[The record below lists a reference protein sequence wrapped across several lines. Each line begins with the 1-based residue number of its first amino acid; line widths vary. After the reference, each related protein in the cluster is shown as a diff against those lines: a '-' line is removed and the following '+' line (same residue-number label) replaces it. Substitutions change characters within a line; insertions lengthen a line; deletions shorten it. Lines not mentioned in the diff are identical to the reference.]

1 MTGETSSVLDLPDR
15 WASIDRQGMRDVLES
30 SPNQLRSAVEIAGRI
45 SVSIPGQIANVVVTG
60 LGGSAIGGDVVSSVA
75 GELLRVPLI
84 VNRDYGLPAFVG
96 PSSLVIACSYSGNTE
111 ETLDAFAEARRSGAS
126 VFCVTSGGR
135 LAALAREQEIPL
147 VLIPGGLQPRAALGF
162 STIALLGALRAFGLV
177 PDLTGACQETINL
190 VSTLVDRYH
199 PEIPEASNRAK
210 VLARSLHGRI
220 VVIYGSTGVV
230 NGATVRWRGQMEE
243 NAKNLA
249 FHHLLPEMNHNELVG
264 WECPAEIL
272 KQLGVIFLRD
282 RGDHPQV
289 QRRFE
294 FTREFIAARAGVVH
308 EVWTE
313 GESRLARIFSVICL
327 ADFVSLYLA
336 YLNEVDPTPVEA
348 IEALKHKLGRS

>member
-1 MTGETSSVLDLPDR
+1 MLDLPDR

-30 SPNQLRSAVEIAGRI
+30 TPNQMRSAVEIAGRI
-45 SVSIPGQIANVVVTG
+45 TVSIPDEIANVVVSG
-60 LGGSAIGGDVVSSVA
+60 LGGSAIGGDVVSAAV

-96 PSSLVIACSYSGNTE
+96 PCSLVIACSYSGDTE
-111 ETLDAFAEARRSGAS
+111 ETLDAFAQAQRLGAA
-126 VFCVTSGGR
+126 VFCITSGGR
-135 LAALAREQEIPL
+135 LAALAQEQKVPL
-147 VLIPGGLQPRAALGF
+147 VSIPGGLQPRAALGF
-162 STIALLGALRAFGLV
+162 SSIALLGALRAFGLV
-177 PDLTGACQETINL
+177 PDLTDTFQETVQL
-190 VSTLVDRYH
+190 LTSLVDRYH
-199 PEIPEASNRAK
+199 SGIPEANNRAK
-210 VLARSLHGRI
+210 ALARSLHGRI

-230 NGATVRWRGQMEE
+230 SGATVRWRGQLEE

-264 WECPAEIL
+264 WEYPAEGL
-272 KQLGVIFLRD
+272 KRLGVIFLRD
-282 RGDHPQV
+282 KGDHPQI

-294 FTREFIAARAGVVH
+294 FTREFIATRAGVAH

-313 GESRLARIFSVICL
+313 GESRLARIFSVMCL

-348 IEALKHKLGRS
+348 IEALKRKLRLS

>member
-1 MTGETSSVLDLPDR
+1 MNRETLSVLDLPDR
-15 WASIDRQGMRDVLES
+15 WACIDRQAMRDVLES

-45 SVSIPGQIANVVVTG
+45 SVSIRGQIDNVVVSG
-60 LGGSAIGGDVVSSVA
+60 LGGSAIGGDVVSAAV

-111 ETLDAFAEARRSGAS
+111 ETLEAFAEAHRLGAM
-126 VFCVTSGGR
+126 VLCITSGGR
-135 LAALAREQEIPL
+135 LAVMAREQELPL
-147 VLIPGGLQPRAALGF
+147 VVIPGGLQPRAALGF

-177 PDLTGACQETINL
+177 PDLMCDFKETINL
-190 VSTLVDRYH
+190 LASLVDRYH
-199 PEIPEASNRAK
+199 PGVPEVSNRAK

-230 NGATVRWRGQMEE
+230 SGATVRWRGQMEE

-264 WECPAEIL
+264 WEYPAEIL
-272 KQLGVIFLRD
+272 KRLGVIFLRD
-282 RGDHPQV
+282 KGDHPQV

-294 FTREFIAARAGVVH
+294 FTREFIATRAGVVH

-313 GESRLARIFSVICL
+313 GESRLARIFSVVCL

-348 IEALKHKLGRS
+348 IEALKRKLSRF